1 MKNIE
6 SIEIKG
12 HTLEYIDESHTYL
25 VDGLIVP
32 SITQIL
38 KFKFNK
44 KYDGIPKGTL
54 QRASELGT
62 QMHEVIQNY
71 EEQGTE
77 SDIKELRNYKFL
89 KKQYKWQCLANEVP
103 VILWHDDE
111 IIGAGR
117 LDMVMELDG
126 QKGLADLKRTSTL
139 DKEYLGYQLNLYR
152 LAYQQSYG
160 EEIEFLRG
168 IHLREDVR
176 KFVKIPINEEL
187 TKKLIDEY
195 QEKERSDDLS
205 IK

>member
-89 KKQYKWQCLANEVP
+89 KRQYKWECLANEVP

-111 IIGAGR
+111 IVGAGR

-126 QKGLADLKRTSTL
+126 QRGLADLKRTSTL

-160 EEIEFLRG
+160 DEIEFLRG

-195 QEKERSDDLS
+195 QERSDDLS
-205 IK
+205 TK

>member
-1 MKNIE
+1 MKSIE
-6 SIEIKG
+6 SWNIKE
-12 HTLEYIDESHTYL
+12 HKLEYIDKTHTYIC
-25 VDGLIVP
+25 DGVIVP

-38 KFKFNK
+38 KVKFNN
-44 KYDGIPKGTL
+44 KYDNIPKATL
-54 QRASELGT
+54 QKASELGT

-89 KKQYKWQCLANEVP
+89 KKQYKWKCLANEVP
-103 VILWHDDE
+103 VILQHNDE

-139 DKEYLGYQLNLYR
+139 DKEYLGFQLNLYR
-152 LAYQQSYG
+152 IAYQQSYN
-160 EEIEFLRG
+160 ENIEFLRG

-176 KFVKIPINEEL
+176 KFVKIPINEDL
-187 TKKLIDEY
+187 TIQLIEDVM
-195 QEKERSDDLS
+195 RGL
-205 IK
+205 

>member
-54 QRASELGT
+54 QRAAELGT

-89 KKQYKWQCLANEVP
+89 KKQYKWECLANEVP
-103 VILWHDDE
+103 VILWHEGD

-117 LDMVMELDG
+117 LDMVISMNG
-126 QKGLADLKRTSTL
+126 QVGLADLKRTSVL

-152 LAYQQSYG
+152 FAYQQSYG

-176 KFVKIPINEEL
+176 KFVQIPINREL
-187 TKKLIDEY
+187 TIKLIEEWR
-195 QEKERSDDLS
+195 EKEDE
-205 IK
+205 

>member
-54 QRASELGT
+54 QRAAELGT

-103 VILWHDDE
+103 VILWHDDD

-117 LDMVMELDG
+117 LDMVISMNG
-126 QKGLADLKRTSTL
+126 QVGLADLKRTSVL

-152 LAYQQSYG
+152 FAYQQSYG

-176 KFVKIPINEEL
+176 KFVQIPINREL
-187 TKKLIDEY
+187 TIKLIEEWRE
-195 QEKERSDDLS
+195 QNES
-205 IK
+205 I

>member
-38 KFKFNK
+38 KVKFNN
-44 KYDGIPKGTL
+44 KYDNIPKATL
-54 QRASELGT
+54 QRAAELGT

-89 KKQYKWQCLANEVP
+89 KKQYKWECLANEVP

-160 EEIEFLRG
+160 EDIGFLRG

-187 TKKLIDEY
+187 TIKLLEEWK
-195 QEKERSDDLS
+195 EKEDE
-205 IK
+205 

>member
-54 QRASELGT
+54 QRAAELGT

-103 VILWHDDE
+103 VILWNEGD

-117 LDMVMELDG
+117 LDMVISMNG
-126 QKGLADLKRTSTL
+126 QVGLADLKRTSVL

-152 LAYQQSYG
+152 FAYQQSYG

-176 KFVKIPINEEL
+176 KFVQIPINREL
-187 TKKLIDEY
+187 TIKLIEEWR
-195 QEKERSDDLS
+195 EKEDE
-205 IK
+205 

>member
-54 QRASELGT
+54 QRAAELGT
-62 QMHEVIQNY
+62 QMHEVIQMY
-71 EEQGTE
+71 EEEGTE

-89 KKQYKWQCLANEVP
+89 KRQYKWECLANEVP
-103 VILWHDDE
+103 VILWHEDE
-111 IIGAGR
+111 IVGAGR

-126 QKGLADLKRTSTL
+126 QKGIADLKRTSTL

-187 TKKLIDEY
+187 TKAVLYEY
-195 QEKERSDDLS
+195 QNK
-205 IK
+205 

>member
-6 SIEIKG
+6 SWNIKE
-12 HTLEYIDESHTYL
+12 HTLEYIDNTHTYIC
-25 VDGLIVP
+25 DGLIVP

-38 KFKFNK
+38 KVKFNN
-44 KYDGIPKGTL
+44 KYDNIPKATL

-71 EEQGTE
+71 EENGTE

-89 KKQYKWQCLANEVP
+89 KKQYKWDCLANEVP

-111 IIGAGR
+111 VIGAGR
-117 LDMVMELDG
+117 LDMVIEIDG
-126 QKGLADLKRTSTL
+126 QNGIADLKRTSTL
-139 DKEYLGYQLNLYR
+139 DKEYLGFQLNLYR
-152 LAYQQSYG
+152 IAYQQSYG

-168 IHLREDVR
+168 IHLRKDVR

-187 TKKLIDEY
+187 TIQLIESMKG
-195 QEKERSDDLS
+195 Q
-205 IK
+205 